1 MYDGEDEAIPPHTK
15 IPFSLENIKWGA
27 QSVPASVS
35 VDIGSV
41 KTESELPPVTLP
53 KAGDYLYQAVGDEK
67 LANISE
73 EPSVE
78 LLFYIDQGG
87 YGRTATFKEGEQL
100 DKAVELLCGIK
111 IADEAE
117 GWVTDNYNW
126 IGLVWEDGSDTY
138 ISLNM
143 YNLEYPVHSNFHV
156 YTLENLDAF
165 RSYAEQYLIEDE

>member
-1 MYDGEDEAIPPHTK
+1 MYDGEDEAIPPHTT
-15 IPFSLENIKWGA
+15 IPFSLENIRWGA

-35 VDIGSV
+35 IDIGSV

-53 KAGDYLYQAVGDEK
+53 KAGDYLYRAVGDEN

-73 EPSVE
+73 EHPVE
-78 LLFYIDQGG
+78 LLLHIDQGG
-87 YGRTATFKEGEQL
+87 YGRTALFKEGEKL
-100 DKAVELLCGIK
+100 DKAIELLCGIK
-111 IADEAE
+111 IAEEAE

-126 IGLVWEDGSDTY
+126 IRLVWEDGSDTY

-165 RSYAEQYLIEDE
+165 WSYAEQYVIEDK